1 MTSLLFR
8 VISAH
13 RCRSTHHHIAIGAL
27 TLLKGEHA
35 QRWHD
40 LMLVMHDDLLKGAKA
55 PDAEFK
61 DFKNHVLHIEEGEWG
76 GARDAALEWYAK
88 SVMALKAKKW
98 SDAAY
103 ALGVMSHYYADP
115 IQPFHTGQTEEEG
128 AIHRAVE
135 WSIAKSR
142 PEIARR
148 IETKGYPVV
157 PTGEGPG
164 FVSDMVRAGAEKS
177 HPHYNTLLDHY
188 NVDAGVKVPEDG
200 LDDTL
205 LDVISDLVAYATSGL
220 AAIYMRAFEE
230 AGVAPPK
237 SNLSING
244 FLATLDIPIRWIT
257 SKLEDA
263 NDRRIVTAMYE
274 ELRKTGK
281 VIKKLPDDDKQIRKM
296 HAQQVLRIPLK
307 ELDAQRMR
315 KIGEKHVARAGATP
329 VINSHNNAQTEAP
342 AQPAKVIEEA
352 TPVVASAAA
361 TVAMADTTIT
371 TQAKDASS
379 KIDKK
384 AERLAIKEAKQAEKQ
399 RIAQEKADAKER
411 AKAEKAAAAQA
422 KIEAAANAK
431 AEKVAALQAK
441 ADEEA
446 RIKAEEKA
454 SAEKAATEKAEAAK
468 QARAEANAKKEAEER
483 AAAQAKAAKQA
494 EKDSK
499 RKNRGQTDCDETAEA
514 AALLTAA
521 HKTAAQREA
530 EQREAEQRAA
540 AAAEASAPE
549 AKQQTAKS
557 TNTEPQPEKPKYR
570 VKTTGE
576 HSESK
581 SKEYD
586 EAESAFA
593 AQLKQVSKGTRFEP
607 VENDPDEDMDVTTY
621 DAMIDAMDDDDLGL
635 NEDDSSETVDY
646 EDTAEEDTYASS
658 RTSRREPLSNES
670 PIVDAPSIGKKTAAR
685 MRNVGIHTVGDFV
698 QAKAKDLSAKL
709 GGGYMTPATLIDWQ
723 DQALLMIDMPSLR
736 VHDAQILVGA
746 GVRCVEDLAESSSRD
761 LFASAVSFLKTK
773 DGARIAQNG
782 NALDHEEVYDWI
794 EEAQA
799 AFA

>member
-35 QRWHD
+35 EKWHD
-40 LMLVMHDDLLKGAKA
+40 LLLVMHEDLLKGAKA

-76 GARDAALEWYAK
+76 GARDAALEWYGK
-88 SVMALKAKKW
+88 SVMALKEQKW

-148 IETKGYPVV
+148 IQAKGYPTVA
-157 PTGEGPG
+157 TGEGPG

-177 HPHYNTLLDHY
+177 HPHYQTLLDHY
-188 NVDAGVKVPEDG
+188 NVDAGVKIPEDG
-200 LDDTL
+200 LDETL
-205 LDVISDLVAYATSGL
+205 LEVISDLVAYATSGL
-220 AAIYMRAFEE
+220 AAIYTRAFEE
-230 AGVAPPK
+230 AGVIPPK

-244 FLATLDIPIRWIT
+244 FLSTLDIPIRWIT

-263 NDRRIVTAMYE
+263 NDRRIVSSMYE

-296 HAQQVLRIPLK
+296 HAQQVLRKPLK

-315 KIGEKHVARAGATP
+315 KIGQKHVARTGLNTTP
-329 VINSHNNAQTEAP
+329 LPVQAEIPEAS
-342 AQPAKVIEEA
+342 VD
-352 TPVVASAAA
+352 TSAVN
-361 TVAMADTTIT
+361 TSMSPIT
-371 TQAKDASS
+371 TR
-379 KIDKK
+379 DKK
-384 AERLAIKEAKQAEKQ
+384 AERIAAKEAKLAEKQ
-399 RIAQEKADAKER
+399 RLA
-411 AKAEKAAAAQA
+411 AEKAAAAQA

-431 AEKVAALQAK
+431 AEKVAAIQAK

-446 RIKAEEKA
+446 RLKAEEKA
-454 SAEKAATEKAEAAK
+454 AAESEAREKAEAAEK
-468 QARAEANAKKEAEER
+468 ERIEKERAASAAKAAKEAEER
-483 AAAQAKAAKQA
+483 AATEARLEKQRLEEEARAEKQRLADEAKAAKQA
-494 EKDSK
+494 EREEK
-499 RKNRGQTDCDETAEA
+499 RKKRGQSDDKETAEA
-514 AALLTAA
+514 AAILAAA
-521 HKTAAQREA
+521 HQTAAQRQA
-530 EQREAEQRAA
+530 EQIQQLKDKNKSDQNAE
-540 AAAEASAPE
+540 PE
-549 AKQQTAKS
+549 L
-557 TNTEPQPEKPKYR
+557 KPKFR
-570 VKTTGE
+570 VKTNGE
-576 HSESK
+576 HSVPSSDTEDK
-581 SKEYD
+581 TEND
-586 EAESAFA
+586 SAFA
-593 AQLKQVSKGTRFEP
+593 AQLRQISDGTELAP
-607 VENDPDEDMDVTTY
+607 QTNLAEEIDDVEAY
-621 DAMIDAMDDDDLGL
+621 DAMIDAMDDDELLADAPF
-635 NEDDSSETVDY
+635 ETVDQ
-646 EDTAEEDTYASS
+646 EADIAETEEAPPTRS
-658 RTSRREPLSNES
+658 SRREPLSMAS

-685 MRNVGIHTVGDFV
+685 MNKAGVFTVGDLV
-698 QAKAKDLSAKL
+698 QAKARDLSEKL
-709 GGGYMTPATLIDWQ
+709 GGGYMNAATIIDWQ
-723 DQALLMIDMPSLR
+723 DQSLLMIDMPSLR

-746 GVRCVEDLAESSSRD
+746 GIRCVEDLAESSSRD
-761 LFASAVSFLKTK
+761 LFAAAASFLKTK
-773 DGARIAQNG
+773 DGSRIAQNSG
-782 NALDHEEVYDWI
+782 ALDHEEVYDWI

>member
-148 IETKGYPVV
+148 IEAKGYPVV

-177 HPHYNTLLDHY
+177 HPHYQTFLDHY

-200 LDDTL
+200 LDETL

-244 FLATLDIPIRWIT
+244 FLSTLDIPIRWIT

-263 NDRRIVTAMYE
+263 NDRHIVTAMYE

-315 KIGEKHVARAGATP
+315 KIGEKHVARAGA
-329 VINSHNNAQTEAP
+329 VQADNARTEAQAP
-342 AQPAKVIEEA
+342 PTEVMEDTASIAA
-352 TPVVASAAA
+352 TAASAAMP
-361 TVAMADTTIT
+361 VSTIAAP
-371 TQAKDASS
+371 AKDASI
-379 KIDKK
+379 KVDKK

-399 RIAQEKADAKER
+399 RLAQEKADAKER

-422 KIEAAANAK
+422 KFEAAANAK

-446 RIKAEEKA
+446 RIKADEKA
-454 SAEKAATEKAEAAK
+454 AAEKAATEKAEAAK
-468 QARAEANAKKEAEER
+468 QARAEADAKKEAEER

-494 EKDSK
+494 EKDEK
-499 RKNRGQTDCDETAEA
+499 RKNRGQSDCNETAEA
-514 AALLTAA
+514 AALLAAA

-530 EQREAEQRAA
+530 EQRETEQR
-540 AAAEASAPE
+540 AAEASAIE

-557 TNTEPQPEKPKYR
+557 TNTEPQTEKPKYR

-576 HSESK
+576 YSETK

-607 VENDPDEDMDVTTY
+607 VENDPDEDIDVTTY

-635 NEDDSSETVDY
+635 NEDESSETTDY
-646 EDTAEEDTYASS
+646 EEAIEEDTYTSS

-709 GGGYMTPATLIDWQ
+709 GGGYMSPATLIDWQ